1 LILAAFFVAA
11 SFTSCEE
18 EKVEPNGGEESNP
31 ATRYFS
37 DLMDAWY
44 YWYQEIPDVDPAN
57 FDSPEALLEEIR
69 YEEDRWSYI
78 TSYEAFQ
85 QYYDEGAYTGYGFGS
100 KWDDTDTLRVTFV
113 FEDSP
118 LQQENIS
125 RGWAITH
132 VNGDPV
138 TTDENINEL
147 LGANEVGVTNEF
159 TFVSPGAKDTV
170 EASFDKKEV
179 AMNTVLMDTVI
190 NRNNTKIGYFVLKSF
205 IGKTPDELTETFRTF
220 ASEGI
225 DELVIDLR
233 YNGGGTLSASRFLG
247 EFVIPEGDVGS
258 EYVSI
263 THNDKRAENHD
274 TTHVFQ
280 EDSLGVSL
288 GLSRAYFITTQST
301 ASASEALIN
310 GLEPYMDVY
319 LVGQDTYGKP
329 VGMYAFTDDANQYA
343 FVPVSFSLMNAEG
356 VADYFDGLPVDGS
369 AADGIRYPFASGQ
382 EASFQ
387 QVLHHIENGSF
398 DVTKAA
404 YPVRP
409 VNRVDYNSLRDEIGA
424 H

>member
-1 LILAAFFVAA
+1 MAVFVAA
-11 SFTSCEE
+11 LSFSSCEE
-18 EKVEPNGGEESNP
+18 EKVERDEGDQNNQ
-31 ATRYFS
+31 AARYFA

-44 YWYQEIPDVDPAN
+44 YWYQEIPEVDPSN

-78 TSYEAFQ
+78 TSYESFQ
-85 QYYDEGAYTGYGFGS
+85 QYYQEGAYVGYGFGS

-118 LQQENIS
+118 LQQENIG

-138 TTDENINEL
+138 TTDERINEL
-147 LGANEVGVTNEF
+147 LGANEVGVSNDF
-159 TFVSPGAKDTV
+159 TFVSPGGKETV
-170 EASFDKKEV
+170 QASFSKKEV
-179 AMNTVLMDTVI
+179 TMNTVLMDTVV
-190 NRNNTKIGYFVLKSF
+190 NRNSTKIGYFGLKSF
-205 IGKTPDELTETFRTF
+205 IDKTPAELTEVFRGF

-247 EFVIPEGDVGS
+247 EFVINDGDARS
-258 EYVSI
+258 DYVTI
-263 THNDKRAENHD
+263 THNDKRAEDND

-280 EDSLGVSL
+280 EDSLGISL
-288 GLSRAYFITTQST
+288 GLNRVYFITTQST

-319 LVGQDTYGKP
+319 LVGQATYGKP
-329 VGMYAFTDDANQYA
+329 VGMYGFSDPANQYA
-343 FVPVSFSLMNAEG
+343 FLPVCFSLMNAEG
-356 VADYFDGLPVDGS
+356 VADYYEGLPVDAS
-369 AADGIRYPFASGQ
+369 ARDGIRYPFASEQ

-387 QVLHHIENGSF
+387 QVLNHIETGSF

-404 YPVRP
+404 HPVRP

>member
-1 LILAAFFVAA
+1 MAAFFVAV
-11 SFTSCEE
+11 SITSCEE
-18 EKVEPNGGEESNP
+18 EKVEPNGGDPTNQ
-31 ATRYFS
+31 TTQYFY
-37 DLMDAWY
+37 DLMDDWY

-78 TSYEAFQ
+78 TSYESFQ
-85 QYYDEGAYTGYGFGS
+85 QYYDEGAYVGYGFGS
-100 KWDDTDTLRVTFV
+100 KWDDTDSLRVTFV

-118 LQQENIS
+118 LQQENIG

-138 TTDENINEL
+138 TTDESINEL
-147 LGANEVGVTNEF
+147 LGANEVGVSNDI
-159 TFVSPGAKDTV
+159 TFVSPDGKDTV
-170 EASFDKKEV
+170 QASFAKKEV
-179 AMNTVLMDTVI
+179 SMNTVLMDTVV
-190 NRNNTKIGYFVLKSF
+190 NRNNSKIGYFVLKSF
-205 IGKTPDELTETFRTF
+205 IGKTPDELTETFRMF
-220 ASEGI
+220 ADEGI

-247 EFVIPEGDVGS
+247 EFVIPEEFVGNES

-280 EDSLGVSL
+280 EDTLGISL
-288 GLSRAYFITTQST
+288 GLSRVYFITTQST

-310 GLEPYMDVY
+310 GLDPYMDVY
-319 LVGQDTYGKP
+319 LVGQTTYGKP
-329 VGMYAFTDDANQYA
+329 VGMYAFTDNAKQYA
-343 FVPVSFSLMNAEG
+343 FVPVSFSLKNAEG

-369 AADGIRYPFASGQ
+369 APDGIRYPFSSEQ

-387 QVLHHIENGSF
+387 QVLNHIETGSF

-404 YPVRP
+404 SPVRP
-409 VNRVDYNSLRDEIGA
+409 ANRVDYNSLRDEIGA